1 MTFQSLIVTCLH
13 WLLIWLGL
21 GHMWNTQTEKK
32 MIRITRIMI
41 TKAIQ
46 TTKIKA
52 FCMVRNF
59 RVLAACQKEKESWM
73 WLNFSWR
80 NNTLKVSFK
89 KCYVFWYLGVGIN
102 HFTLTDHNKPS
113 SPGVSLFNIK
123 TPLETYLLVWLS
135 LAYINPA
142 SNGKKKLFQTNELYP
157 DLWEVSTV

>member
-1 MTFQSLIVTCLH
+1 
-13 WLLIWLGL
+13 
-21 GHMWNTQTEKK
+21 
-32 MIRITRIMI
+32 
-41 TKAIQ
+41 
-46 TTKIKA
+46 
-52 FCMVRNF
+52 MVRNF

-80 NNTLKVSFK
+80 NNTLKVTFK
-89 KCYVFWYLGVGIN
+89 KCYVFWYLGVRIN

-142 SNGKKKLFQTNELYP
+142 SNGKKKIVP
-157 DLWEVSTV
+157 DKWALSRPLRSFYSLIWSL